1 MRFLILTQYFP
12 PETGAPQVRLA
23 AMIREL
29 LRLGHAVEVVTALP
43 NYPHGEI
50 FSDYRG
56 RFYRQE
62 EWEGVRVHRVWM
74 YAATGAGIKRLLNYF
89 SFMITAFW
97 GLRKAQKPDYL
108 FVESPPLFLGMTGYW
123 VAKRWK
129 VPFIF
134 NVADLWPDSVKELGL
149 MRDGL
154 ALRLAENLEA
164 WLYRKANYV
173 TALNDSLY
181 QIIINDKQVPADKV
195 LLLPNGV
202 DIQLFQPLPAE
213 AAFRA
218 SLGLPEDKSLILY
231 AGTHGY
237 AHGMEVI
244 LEAAQ
249 LLTDTNVLF
258 LCVGGGSEKNRI
270 QQLSEQKGLSN
281 VLFWSPHP
289 PEFIARLYS
298 LALAGIVTF
307 RNFPGV
313 ECIRPAKMLPIMACG
328 KPVLLSSA
336 GEGARLVAAANAGIV
351 VAPGDSNGLAEAVRR
366 LLNDSDY
373 AEQLGQNGRAYAEK
387 HLKWSIVVADWL
399 QQLGVND

>member
-12 PETGAPQVRLA
+12 PETGAPQIRLA

-29 LRLGHAVEVVTALP
+29 LRLGHSVEVVTALP
-43 NYPHGEI
+43 NYPHGKI

-56 RFYRQE
+56 RFYQFQD
-62 EWEGVRVHRVWM
+62 WEQVPVHRVWM
-74 YAATGAGIKRLLNYF
+74 YAATGAGIRRLFNYF

-108 FVESPPLFLGMTGYW
+108 FVESPPLFLGLTGYW
-123 VAKRWK
+123 AAKWWK

-154 ALRLAENLEA
+154 VLRLAEKLEA
-164 WLYRKANYV
+164 WLYRKADYV
-173 TALNDSLY
+173 TALTNSLHR
-181 QIIINDKQVPADKV
+181 IIIHDKKVPANKV

-202 DIQLFQPLPAE
+202 DTELFQPLPAE
-213 AAFRA
+213 ADFRA
-218 SLGLPEDKSLILY
+218 SLGLPPNKRLILY

-244 LEAAQ
+244 LEAAE
-249 LLTDTNVLF
+249 LLTDTDVLF
-258 LCVGGGSEKNRI
+258 LCVGGGSDKDRI
-270 QQLSEQKGLSN
+270 VQLAEQKGLTN
-281 VLFWSPHP
+281 VLFWSPKP
-289 PEFIARLYS
+289 PELIARLYR
-298 LALAGIVTF
+298 LAIAGIVTF
-307 RNFPGV
+307 RDFPGV
-313 ECIRPAKMLPIMACG
+313 GCIRPAKMLPIMAGG

-336 GEGARLVAAANAGIV
+336 GEGAQLLADANAGLI
-351 VAPGDSNGLAEAVRR
+351 VAPGDSDGLAKAVRR

-373 AEQLGQNGRAYAEK
+373 AEQLGRNGRTYAEN
-387 HLKWSIVVADWL
+387 HLKWSFVVADWL
-399 QQLGVND
+399 QQLT